1 MHIPSLLFEP
11 LNSFIRLQK
20 PQLGMVVYIRI
31 YVAQWACST
40 MYMGTTAVHG
50 LSVLCN
56 LKVHGNYSVLFWM
69 CLSNSETIQPAEAL
83 QFSMYRL
90 CVAYLWKTVCVC
102 QCVTT
107 HKLSLICFVCWCV
120 RLSFLCIV
128 YCSIECQC
136 DANSN
141 WCLIHLSLL
150 QLIPDFW
157 EGWPIYYDF
166 PSYIS

>member
-1 MHIPSLLFEP
+1 
-11 LNSFIRLQK
+11 
-20 PQLGMVVYIRI
+20 MVVYICI

-90 CVAYLWKTVCVC
+90 CVAFLWKIVCVC

-107 HKLSLICFVCWCV
+107 HKLSLICFVCRYVTDWASCV
-120 RLSFLCIV
+120 LRIAQKSVSVMQSGIIGLSKNSFRLIAKVVMKTMVSGLWHCTSWWIR
-128 YCSIECQC
+128 
-136 DANSN
+136 
-141 WCLIHLSLL
+141 LI
-150 QLIPDFW
+150 
-157 EGWPIYYDF
+157 
-166 PSYIS
+166 